1 MDSFHST
8 LQAIK
13 WVSSVDEY
21 ICYYSYLYY
30 LLSSIP
36 LYIQHCK
43 QSSDYLHLILYSASH
58 FGDIN
63 TKLIKRTFW
72 NLSPGKKWRR
82 QRRRPSITD
91 SNKRSNRRTTKA
103 DNKGSR
109 QDLLGNI
116 YPIYPIYFRSQY
128 ILYTY
133 EPSNR
138 RPTKADNKAS
148 RQDIGIY
155 EAARA

>member
-30 LLSSIP
+30 ILSSIP

-58 FGDIN
+58 LGDIN
-63 TKLIKRTFW
+63 TKLIKRTFL
-72 NLSPGKKWRR
+72 NLSPEKKWRR
-82 QRRRPSITD
+82 QRRRPSNTD

-116 YPIYPIYFRSQY
+116 YPIYPTYIQTPLYDVVGLPFFFRDVCIRY
-128 ILYTY
+128 IFLIIICTI
-133 EPSNR
+133 S
-138 RPTKADNKAS
+138 T
-148 RQDIGIY
+148 
-155 EAARA
+155 